1 MEGEKEGKG
10 SYSNGDKNKENLYT
24 KHENIILRGG
34 GEVHRINAFEYK
46 NKFFWKKIHKLR
58 L

>member
-34 GEVHRINAFEYK
+34 GGGPQDKCF
-46 NKFFWKKIHKLR
+46 
-58 L
+58 